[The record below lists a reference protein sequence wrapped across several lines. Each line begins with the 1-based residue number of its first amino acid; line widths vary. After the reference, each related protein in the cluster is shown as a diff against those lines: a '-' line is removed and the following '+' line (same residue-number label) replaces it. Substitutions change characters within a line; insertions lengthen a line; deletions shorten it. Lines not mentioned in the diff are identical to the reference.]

1 MTQYT
6 PILLMLIIILLAIL
20 IYMQFK
26 TQRNTIKTDAL
37 KQQFDVLFE
46 EYNQLEQILSNQTH
60 TTLSRMAELD
70 FESREKVSDKFNQFT
85 DRIDVRFN
93 ELTQRNIVFEKEVNR
108 ALILFH
114 DKMNLQLDQQ
124 FTKLTESVE
133 RRLMLMDDK
142 VSQSLEQGFKKTND
156 TFTNIVERLS
166 KIDEAQ
172 KKIDALSVEIV
183 SLQDVLTDKKTRGT
197 FGEVQLHH
205 ILSSIFG
212 DKNDRIY
219 QMQYNLANGVRPDA
233 VLFAPEPLGTLV
245 IDSKFPLENYRR
257 MIDKELDSN
266 QRNVA
271 EKQFVVDCKKH
282 IDAIASKYIIPG
294 ITSDQALMFVPAEA
308 VFATINAYHPDILE
322 YAQRKRVWLVSPT
335 TLMST
340 LTTIQTI
347 LVNLEREKYASV
359 IHDELNRLN
368 LEFDRYRLRWDN
380 LSKHIENVSQ
390 DVKDLHITSRKISN
404 RFESISG
411 VDRDL
416 LTNEHEKED

>member
-1 MTQYT
+1 MTQ
-6 PILLMLIIILLAIL
+6 ILLILIIVLLLIL
-20 IYMQFK
+20 IYLHLSF
-26 TQRNTIKTDAL
+26 QRNPTNLDDITNQVSQL
-37 KQQFDVLFE
+37 KDLVTHQANNAM
-46 EYNQLEQILSNQTH
+46 NQ
-60 TTLSRMAELD
+60 MVALD
-70 FESREKVSDKFNQFT
+70 FESREKTSDKFNQFT
-85 DRIDVRFN
+85 DRIDIRFN
-93 ELTQRNIVFEKEVNR
+93 DLTQRNIVFEKEVNR

-133 RRLMLMDDK
+133 KRLLLMDEK
-142 VSQSLEQGFKKTND
+142 VNQSLDQGFKKTND

-197 FGEVQLHH
+197 FGEVQLHQ
-205 ILSSIFG
+205 ILASIFG

-219 QMQYNLANGVRPDA
+219 QMQYNLSPGIRPDA

-257 MIDKELDSN
+257 MIDKSLDPN
-266 QRNVA
+266 QRQNA
-271 EKQFVVDCKKH
+271 ERQFVLDCKKH
-282 IDAIASKYIIPG
+282 IDAISNKYIISG
-294 ITSDQALMFVPAEA
+294 VTSDQALMFVPAEA
-308 VFATINAYHPDILE
+308 VFATINAYHSDILE

-359 IHDELNRLN
+359 IHDELNRLHT
-368 LEFDRYRLRWDN
+368 EFDRYRLRWDN
-380 LSKHIENVSQ
+380 LSKHIENVNQ
-390 DVKDLHITSRKISN
+390 DVKDLHITSRKISS

-411 VDRDL
+411 VDREALSQTQIDNQKL
-416 LTNEHEKED
+416 Q

>member
-46 EYNQLEQILSNQTH
+46 EYNQLEQILLNQTH

-93 ELTQRNIVFEKEVNR
+93 DLTQRNIVFEKEVNR

>member
-46 EYNQLEQILSNQTH
+46 EYNQLEQTLLNQTH

-93 ELTQRNIVFEKEVNR
+93 DLTQRNIVFEKEVNR

-156 TFTNIVERLS
+156 TFTNIVARLS

>member
-20 IYMQFK
+20 IYIQFK

-93 ELTQRNIVFEKEVNR
+93 DLTQRNIVFEKEVNR

>member
-93 ELTQRNIVFEKEVNR
+93 DLTQRNIVFEKEVNR

>member
-1 MTQYT
+1 MIQ
-6 PILLMLIIILLAIL
+6 ILLFIIIALLLIL
-20 IYMQFK
+20 IYMQLK
-26 TQRNTIKTDAL
+26 IQRNSVENETLQNQFAQLKDLMMSQANNTI
-37 KQQFDVLFE
+37 
-46 EYNQLEQILSNQTH
+46 NQ
-60 TTLSRMAELD
+60 MVAFD
-70 FESREKVSDKFNQFT
+70 FESREKTSDKFNQFT
-85 DRIDVRFN
+85 DRMDLRFN
-93 ELTQRNIVFEKEVNR
+93 DLTQRNIVFEKEVNR

-133 RRLMLMDDK
+133 KRLLLMDEK
-142 VSQSLEQGFKKTND
+142 VNQSLDQGFKKTND

-197 FGEVQLHH
+197 FGEVQLHQ
-205 ILSSIFG
+205 ILASIFG

-219 QMQYNLANGVRPDA
+219 QMQYNLSPGVRPDA

-257 MIDKELDSN
+257 MIDKFLETS
-266 QRNVA
+266 QRQNA
-271 EKQFVVDCKKH
+271 ERQFVLDCKKH
-282 IDAIASKYIIPG
+282 IDAIADKYIIPG
-294 ITSDQALMFVPAEA
+294 TTSDQALMFVPAEA
-308 VFATINAYHPDILE
+308 VFATINAYHSDILD

-359 IHDELNRLN
+359 IHDELKRLN
-368 LEFDRYRLRWDN
+368 VEFDRYRLRWDN
-380 LSKHIENVSQ
+380 LSKHIENVNQ
-390 DVKDLHITSRKISN
+390 DVKDLHITSRKISS
-404 RFESISG
+404 RFESISE
-411 VDRDL
+411 VDRDAL
-416 LTNEHEKED
+416 SQKDIENQ

>member
-46 EYNQLEQILSNQTH
+46 EYNQLEQTLLNQTH

-93 ELTQRNIVFEKEVNR
+93 DLTQRNIVFEKEVNR

-257 MIDKELDSN
+257 MIDKELDTN
-266 QRNVA
+266 QRNIA
-271 EKQFVVDCKKH
+271 EKQFAIDCKKH
-282 IDAIASKYIIPG
+282 VDAIASKYIIPG

-416 LTNEHEKED
+416 LTNEHEKDD